1 MDSRLFKTLKR
12 FEESKITIVEWE
24 TPILIRLA
32 YPLVT
37 RTDPIYLVPDDQIQL
52 ANNIAVAS
60 GLHLTK
66 DDDFPKLCLAE
77 HAKQG
82 IAMPTVTQKVDSS
95 SQRSP
100 GPALNETSCL
110 SSH

>member
-1 MDSRLFKTLKR
+1 MDSRLFKTLER
-12 FEESKITIVEWE
+12 FEESKVTIVERE
-24 TPILIRLA
+24 TPLRIRLA

-60 GLHLTK
+60 GLHLTE
-66 DDDFPKLCLAE
+66 DDDFPKLCLTE

-82 IAMPTVTQKVDSS
+82 TGYAYGNPESRFILV
-95 SQRSP
+95 
-100 GPALNETSCL
+100 LL
-110 SSH
+110 S